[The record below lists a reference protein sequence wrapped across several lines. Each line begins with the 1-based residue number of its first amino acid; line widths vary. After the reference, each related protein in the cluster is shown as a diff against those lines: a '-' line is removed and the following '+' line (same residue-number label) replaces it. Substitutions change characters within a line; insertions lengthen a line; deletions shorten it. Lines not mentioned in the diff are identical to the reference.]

1 MVLCRKRF
9 SGTERALCTWYFLG
23 EMSLK
28 SAEVVASVGCS
39 PLAFKGTPER
49 RARARNKVH
58 WQVSFLKGGA
68 ASNFV
73 TTIKNLSS
81 EGFYC
86 FSPFALRPGDITFC
100 IVEVPALWNST
111 TLVLECRAKVIRI
124 EPPNEAGFFGV
135 GCEIEDYRFP
145 RVTRRTP
152 C

>member
-1 MVLCRKRF
+1 VL
-9 SGTERALCTWYFLG
+9 SLNGTFWEK
-23 EMSLK
+23 MSLK
-28 SAEVVASVGCS
+28 SAEVMGSVGFS
-39 PLAFKGTPER
+39 PLALTRTPER

-58 WQVSFLKGGA
+58 WQVSFLKKGI

-73 TTIKNLSS
+73 TTTQNLSS

-111 TLVLECRAKVIRI
+111 TLALECRAKVIRV